1 MAINS
6 IQMTISKENVLHNI
20 KHLEEKYEQK
30 ILPVVK
36 ANAYGHS
43 IKLITELLFENNHTE
58 FAVARLNEG
67 LFILKNSKLKNK
79 VSIVIFESI
88 GKENLDII
96 QKNSELIMSV
106 NTLPELYEAID
117 FGISPEQISIKIDF
131 GFGRNG
137 ILLSNLEEL
146 KNFIIN
152 KNLTFKGI
160 YSHLFS
166 CDYDEGIEI
175 INKFKNIIDSIGK
188 DRFKMIHLQN
198 SAGTVHF
205 GNLNFTTHLRIG
217 MLVYGLQ
224 EEGFFEENLKLAFKL
239 QGQIAGI
246 KNVENSSYLA
256 YNSKKNLD
264 IKDYKHIAK
273 IKIGYG
279 DGFLKI
285 NEGTTCLIGN
295 KEYKISLVTMDN
307 TFIEVDS
314 KIKTGDPITL
324 YPDLTLAKYE
334 TNFNIYELLTA
345 LNSRIERILV

>member
-6 IQMTISKENVLHNI
+6 IKMTISKENILHNI
-20 KHLEEKYEQK
+20 RHLENKYKQK

-43 IKLITELLFENNHTE
+43 VDLVTKILFQNHHNE
-58 FAVARLNEG
+58 FAVARLCEG
-67 LFILKNSKLKNK
+67 LAILKDSNFKNK
-79 VSIVIFESI
+79 ISILVFESI
-88 GKENLDII
+88 GKNNLSLI
-96 QKNSELIMSV
+96 QNNPELIMSV
-106 NTLPELYEAID
+106 NTLSELYETIN
-117 FGISPEQISIKIDF
+117 FGISPSQISIKIDF

-137 ILLSNLEEL
+137 ILLSEL
-146 KNFIIN
+146 KELQDFVITKDLN
-152 KNLTFKGI
+152 FKGI

-166 CDYDEGIEI
+166 CDYEEGIEI
-175 INKFKNIIDSIGK
+175 INKFKDIITLLGK
-188 DRFKMIHLQN
+188 HRFEMIHLQN

-205 GNLNFTTHLRIG
+205 GNLNFTTHLRVG
-217 MLVYGLQ
+217 MLTYGLQ
-224 EEGFFEENLKLAFKL
+224 EEGFIEENLKQVFKL
-239 QGQIAGI
+239 KGQIAGI

-256 YNSKKNLD
+256 YNSKKNLN
-264 IKDYKHIAK
+264 INSYKYIAK

-314 KIKTGDPITL
+314 KIKIGDPILL
-324 YPDLTLAKYE
+324 YPNLTLAKHE
-334 TNFNIYELLTA
+334 TNFNIYELLTV